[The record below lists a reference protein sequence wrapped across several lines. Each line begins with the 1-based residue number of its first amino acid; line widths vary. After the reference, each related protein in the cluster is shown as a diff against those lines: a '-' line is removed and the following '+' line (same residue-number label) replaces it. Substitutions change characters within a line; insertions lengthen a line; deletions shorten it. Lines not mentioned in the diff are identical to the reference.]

1 MSCVRP
7 SKFAHVVHRARRFAI
22 SNPGVLQPDGQET
35 ERQEPASP
43 IRGVLGGE
51 G

>member
-1 MSCVRP
+1 MSRVRP
-7 SKFAHVVHRARRFAI
+7 SKFAHVVYRTRRFAI
-22 SNPGVLQPDGQET
+22 ANPDVLLPDGQAT
-35 ERQEPASP
+35 ERQESLSP